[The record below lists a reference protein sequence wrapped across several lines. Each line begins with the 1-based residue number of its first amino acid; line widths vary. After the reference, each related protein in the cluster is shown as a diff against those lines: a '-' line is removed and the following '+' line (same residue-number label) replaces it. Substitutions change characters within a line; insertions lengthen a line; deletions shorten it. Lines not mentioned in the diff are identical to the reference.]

1 MNAARGF
8 TLLEVLVALAIFA
21 LVAASIL
28 TASARSLQTA
38 ARLEDK
44 TLALWIAD
52 NAINQGVGSAF
63 DNDVI
68 DAFQWFANPDG
79 NLSTTDDVPDVA
91 PDPEASSDEQ
101 DEARAPTAGAARS
114 AASARKSTR
123 FTPPGYVIF
132 AAPKQDIPP
141 SAPPA
146 GVV

>member
-52 NAINQGVGSAF
+52 NQLIELQLEEPPPGEGSRQGRLDYAGRPWQWQARIGSTAHPALRRVELWVTRGGESQ
-63 DNDVI
+63 DREQ
-68 DAFQWFANPDG
+68 ALLA
-79 NLSTTDDVPDVA
+79 LSGFLEVA
-91 PDPEASSDEQ
+91 P
-101 DEARAPTAGAARS
+101 
-114 AASARKSTR
+114 
-123 FTPPGYVIF
+123 
-132 AAPKQDIPP
+132 
-141 SAPPA
+141 
-146 GVV
+146 